1 MLRTITLGILFAFT
15 LGGALGAQVQFVDV
29 SGTSGIG
36 PYVNAAG
43 MNAGV
48 AVGDYDG
55 DGNPDFFVPN
65 GLGVADQLYRNL
77 GGGQFE
83 EIASSLGL
91 ASTHNNRGALWVDF
105 DSDGDLD
112 LLVAADDFQQSTIF
126 VPSTLTLHRQNV
138 DGTFTDVTL
147 EAGLFGA
154 LNDPV
159 ANPDNHLGGLAAAD
173 LDNDGFLELL
183 VTFWRGYS
191 FLYHNEGDGTFVE
204 STAIA
209 RPFETYW
216 QPAFADFDSD
226 GFQDLFMAVDFHNNF
241 FFHNQGDGTFAEL
254 GGLLGMQN
262 EEQND
267 MGVAL
272 GDVDNDGDLDIFVSN
287 VYGGS
292 NRRNHLYRNESTPGI
307 PGFTEMA
314 IPVGVADAAW
324 AWGATFADI
333 DNDSHLDLAVTNG
346 FGIDT
351 DASRLFHHQG
361 DDDPPTFVDVA
372 TTTGFDDTY
381 WGACLLSFDADRD
394 GDLDFLQTCVDGPLR
409 LLASQPDAAAEYL
422 VVQPRKRFGNRFAI
436 GSMVRVEAGD
446 AHMSRPITAG
456 TSLLCQEPAE
466 AFFGL
471 GSASIADRVTV
482 EWPDGRRTVLAQVA
496 AGQVLTVS
504 DAVVFSDDGF
514 ESGDTSAWR

>member
-1 MLRTITLGILFAFT
+1 MPKIVTLGTLFAVT
-15 LGGALGAQVQFVDV
+15 LGGALEAQVQFVDV
-29 SGTSGIG
+29 SGASGIG
-36 PYVNAAG
+36 PYVNASG

-48 AVGDYDG
+48 AVGDYDSDG
-55 DGNPDFFVPN
+55 DSDFFVPN

-83 EIASSLGL
+83 EIAPSLGL

-105 DSDGDLD
+105 DGDGDLD
-112 LLVAADDFQQSTIF
+112 LLVAADDFQQSSSF
-126 VPSTLTLHRQNV
+126 VPSTLTLYRQNG

-147 EAGLFGA
+147 KAGLFGA

-191 FLYHNEGDGTFVE
+191 FLYHNQGDGTFVE

-216 QPAFADFDSD
+216 QPAFADFDRD
-226 GFQDLFMAVDFHNNF
+226 GFQDLFMAVDFHHNF
-241 FFHNQGDGTFAEL
+241 FFHNQGDGTFVEVA
-254 GGLLGMQN
+254 GLLGMQN

-292 NRRNHLYRNESTPGI
+292 NRRNHLYRNDSTPGV
-307 PGFTEMA
+307 PDFAEVA
-314 IPVGVADAAW
+314 IPAGVADAAW
-324 AWGATFADI
+324 GWGATFADI

-346 FGIDT
+346 FLGDI
-351 DASRLFHHQG
+351 DASRMFHHLG
-361 DDDPPTFVDVA
+361 DDPPAFADVA
-372 TTTGFDDTY
+372 ATTGFDDTY

-409 LLASQPDAAAEYL
+409 LLANHPDAAAEYL
-422 VVQPRKRFGNRFAI
+422 VVQPRMRSGNRFAI
-436 GSMVRVEAGD
+436 GSMVRVEAGV

-482 EWPDGRRTVLAQVA
+482 EWPGGRRTVLTQVA
-496 AGQVLTVS
+496 AGQVLRVS
-504 DAVVFSDDGF
+504 DAVVFSDGF
-514 ESGDTSAWR
+514 ESDTTSSWR